1 MVTGNAGS
9 ACHVCPAMC
18 KCDRDL
24 SRVCVTDAE
33 EGGSLQCPP
42 LILLWASEGTPHSPE
57 GRRDSGERE
66 SIQGWLQRGLKR
78 RSSLAGLASM
88 RNHAACQVAVG
99 IVWSLPLSLSSL
111 LREDTFKVT
120 VPLREPSPWS
130 LGLVVLKAA
139 RIRPAL

>member
-1 MVTGNAGS
+1 MQ
-9 ACHVCPAMC
+9 
-18 KCDRDL
+18 R
-24 SRVCVTDAE
+24 
-33 EGGSLQCPP
+33 PP

-78 RSSLAGLASM
+78 RSSLAGLASI
-88 RNHAACQVAVG
+88 RNHAARQVAVG

>member
-9 ACHVCPAMC
+9 ACHVCPEMC

-24 SRVCVTDAE
+24 SEYVLQMPE
-33 EGGSLQCPP
+33 ERDSLPEPP
-42 LILLWASEGTPHSPE
+42 LILFRASEGTPHTPE
-57 GRRDSGERE
+57 GRRDSGEGE
-66 SIQGWLQRGLKR
+66 SIRGWLQRGLKR

-88 RNHAACQVAVG
+88 GNHAACQVAVG
-99 IVWSLPLSLSSL
+99 VVWFLPLSFSSL

-120 VPLREPSPWS
+120 VPLREPSPQS
-130 LGLVVLKAA
+130 LSLVVLKAA